1 MKSLPDLS
9 LLMKSNVDERL
20 YMFARR
26 HCNRMSSTLKQR
38 LQISSALMLHFF
50 LSAVYITRKLG
61 ENDDVFKLA
70 MEIFSIRKTLI
81 SEYFDKLAFSLNK
94 KFTDDVIFPHEDTVT
109 GCPLDANNIIKL

>member
-1 MKSLPDLS
+1 
-9 LLMKSNVDERL
+9 
-20 YMFARR
+20 
-26 HCNRMSSTLKQR
+26 
-38 LQISSALMLHFF
+38 MLHFF